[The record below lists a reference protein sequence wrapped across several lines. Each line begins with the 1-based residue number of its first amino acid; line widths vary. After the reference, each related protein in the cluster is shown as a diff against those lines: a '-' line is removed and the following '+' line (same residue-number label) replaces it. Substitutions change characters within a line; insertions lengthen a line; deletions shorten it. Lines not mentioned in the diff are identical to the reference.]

1 MADTRPGAATDTAAY
16 TTLGAHP
23 ALADY
28 LHRIRPEE
36 GMLLGGRMTAASD
49 GGTFDV
55 VDPASNAVFAR
66 CTDATPADAARA
78 VDAASEALPAWSATP
93 PRQRAELLRTLFD
106 LMVGQVEE
114 LAVLISAENGK
125 SLDDARA
132 EVL

>member
-55 VDPASNAVFAR
+55 VDPAR
-66 CTDATPADAARA
+66 R
-78 VDAASEALPAWSATP
+78 
-93 PRQRAELLRTLFD
+93 
-106 LMVGQVEE
+106 
-114 LAVLISAENGK
+114 
-125 SLDDARA
+125 
-132 EVL
+132 

>member
-1 MADTRPGAATDTAAY
+1 MADTRPSATASAAADTAAAATY
-16 TTLGAHP
+16 TTFGAHP

-28 LHRIRPEE
+28 LRRIHPEE
-36 GMLLGGRMTAASD
+36 GMLLGGRMIAASD

-93 PRQRAELLRTLFD
+93 PR
-106 LMVGQVEE
+106 
-114 LAVLISAENGK
+114 
-125 SLDDARA
+125 
-132 EVL
+132 

>member
-1 MADTRPGAATDTAAY
+1 MADTRPGAAAGTAAAY

-28 LHRIRPEE
+28 LRRIRPEE

-66 CTDATPADAARA
+66 CTDATTEDAARA

-106 LMVGQVEE
+106 LMVGQAEE
-114 LAVLISAENGK
+114 LAVLISAENG
-125 SLDDARA
+125 
-132 EVL
+132 